1 MNKNLLYKL
10 GFIIATMLFFLF
22 GIFGIPKSFSGQGL
36 LTALTDH
43 IHLGLDLKGGT
54 HLILQVQVNDAVNVV
69 AQSDAEIVKEQLRS
83 RKIEFTDVAQS
94 DPQNNPDR
102 LVVKGVQPSSRSD
115 LLSIVQDHLPEYDVS
130 GGPDNSWNLAMKPT
144 ALVDLKNKAVEQAI
158 DTIRN
163 RVDALGVSEPTIQE
177 HGLGDYQILM
187 QLPGVDDPGRVKAL
201 VQSTA
206 MLEIKQSL
214 GGPYSSEQAA
224 LQAQTQ
230 PGVLPSDAI
239 LLPGHSIPGSG
250 SEGLAWYL
258 VSRVSAVSGKDLRDA
273 QQSTDQNG
281 QPSVSFTL
289 TGEGGQRFYSFTS
302 AHVGDS
308 LAVVLDNQVQEVA
321 NIKEPIRDQGSI
333 SGGRMS
339 EQQAKDLSMILRSGA
354 LPASMK
360 YLEERTVGPSLG
372 ADSIRSG
379 VLAAVIGMTAVLIF
393 MLIYYRGAGIN
404 ADLALIMNLIIL
416 LGFLGW
422 STIAGVNVA
431 LTLPGIAG
439 VILTVGMGVDSNVLI
454 FERIREELRNGKTPP
469 SAVDQG
475 FSHAWITI
483 VDTHVTTIVS
493 AAILFIFG
501 TGPVK
506 GFATTLTFGLLANL
520 FTAVFVSRVIFDWV
534 LSRKQRG
541 EALSI

>member
-1 MNKNLLYKL
+1 MNKNFLIKL
-10 GFIIATMLFFLF
+10 GFIVATVLFFLF
-22 GIFGIPKSFSGQGL
+22 GIFGIPKSFSAHGL
-36 LTALTDH
+36 LAAVSDH
-43 IHLGLDLKGGT
+43 IHLGLDLSGGT
-54 HLILQVQVNDAVNVV
+54 HLILQVQGNDAVNVV
-69 AQSDAEIVKEQLRS
+69 AQNAMEILKEQLRK
-83 RKIEFTDVAQS
+83 RKIDFTDIVQP
-94 DPQNNPDR
+94 DQQNNPDH
-102 LVVKGVQPSSRSD
+102 LEVKGLQPSARAD
-115 LLSIVQDHLPEYDVS
+115 LLSIVQERLPEYDVA
-130 GGPDNSWNLAMKPT
+130 GGPNNSWNLSMKPT
-144 ALVDLKNKAVEQAI
+144 AVTDLKKKAVTQAI

-163 RVDALGVSEPTIQE
+163 RIDALGVSEPTIEE
-177 HGLGDYQILM
+177 HGLGDYQILV
-187 QLPGVDDPGRVKAL
+187 QLPGIDDSGRVNDIM
-201 VQSTA
+201 QSTA
-206 MLEIKQSL
+206 MLEIKQMTD
-214 GGPYSSEQAA
+214 GPYPSEQAA
-224 LQAQTQ
+224 LQAKGGIV
-230 PGVLPSDAI
+230 PADSV
-239 LLPGHSIPGSG
+239 LLPGQCANGP
-250 SEGLAWYL
+250 EQTCCF

-273 QQSTDQNG
+273 QASTDQNG
-281 QPSVSFTL
+281 QPSVTFSL

-302 AHVGDS
+302 NHVGDN
-308 LAVVLDNQVQEVA
+308 LAVVLDNKVQEVA
-321 NIKEPIRDQGSI
+321 SIKEPIRDQGSI
-333 SGGRMS
+333 SGGHMS
-339 EQQAKDLSMILRSGA
+339 DQAAKDLSMVLRSGA
-354 LPASMK
+354 LPASMT
-360 YLEERTVGPSLG
+360 YLSEETVGPSLG

-379 VLAAVIGMTAVLIF
+379 VRAAVIGMVAVLIF
-393 MLIYYRGAGIN
+393 MLVYYRGAGIN
-404 ADLALIMNLIIL
+404 ADVALIMNLIIL

-520 FTAVFVSRVIFDWV
+520 FTAVFVSRFIFDWV